1 MEAEPVRE
9 MQLLDDEDDVVAPSD
24 MNGIESQQTMD
35 RAHFSSNVKV
45 QSNSSN
51 LSMSINSKTSY
62 GNTTNNNNGT
72 SSSTSSKTKPIVP
85 PPPLQ
90 KASTLGRPS
99 TLSKFKISPNDPNA
113 NYQKKMELKS
123 IARPRSRSSSRF
135 NSPSSQIGIEQYV
148 EMYSSQSQLRS
159 R

>member
-1 MEAEPVRE
+1 MEAEPVRD
-9 MQLLDDEDDVVAPSD
+9 MQLLDDEDDVAPSG
-24 MNGIESQQTMD
+24 MNGIEVQQNMD
-35 RAHFSSNVKV
+35 RAQFSSNVKV

-51 LSMSINSKTSY
+51 FSMSINSNASY
-62 GNTTNNNNGT
+62 GLTSNNNGT
-72 SSSTSSKTKPIVP
+72 SSSTSGKMRPIVP

-123 IARPRSRSSSRF
+123 IVRPRSRSSSRF